1 MLSLALIFGTL
12 PIRSNSQTTKPKP
25 ERRLKTLPRAQD
37 LPNIE
42 ATKQDGRLDKSQLAP
57 VAAPQLPTAAR
68 CRPADEQC
76 KEFWKKKGI
85 GQLLMPP
92 EPTATSAL
100 AQLLATN
107 FLSAERGPGAE
118 SRSVSDVPFSP
129 GVRTRA
135 AASPVLVQGGGVSYG
150 TMPTEMAQRRNLT
163 GGSGEDLFAGN
174 YHWSLPIVGLPGR
187 AGHDLGLSLHYNSH
201 VWVKTAGNL
210 MQMRDHSEEMVYP
223 GFPGFGFSV
232 GLPLLRS
239 IYHLNCQGL
248 QTWLVLLPSGRAIEM
263 IKRGTTNVYEATDG
277 SLLHLV
283 VEGTD
288 RFLYYPDGT
297 RLRFNNQYCTEIRD
311 RNGNLIRNV

>member
-1 MLSLALIFGTL
+1 MPKLFAPPCNFHATNFLRVMLSLALIFGTL

-135 AASPVLVQGGGVSYG
+135 AASAWPQTS
-150 TMPTEMAQRRNLT
+150 
-163 GGSGEDLFAGN
+163 
-174 YHWSLPIVGLPGR
+174 R
-187 AGHDLGLSLHYNSH
+187 ARKVDLGLSQRR
-201 VWVKTAGNL
+201 W
-210 MQMRDHSEEMVYP
+210 
-223 GFPGFGFSV
+223 
-232 GLPLLRS
+232 
-239 IYHLNCQGL
+239 
-248 QTWLVLLPSGRAIEM
+248 
-263 IKRGTTNVYEATDG
+263 
-277 SLLHLV
+277 
-283 VEGTD
+283 
-288 RFLYYPDGT
+288 T
-297 RLRFNNQYCTEIRD
+297 RLGHSRQSRARPGGCR
-311 RNGNLIRNV
+311 